1 MGTRALRGHW
11 RDGRVRSST
20 GPALIASQ
28 TFSQARTR
36 SEEGLVGLAPP
47 RSPALG
53 SERHDTT
60 GGRERPP
67 FSFFGSLPGGPAELT
82 KNLVSSVGFFC
93 RKKNWIPRKFLTSGE
108 AHAGE
113 CQTLLLY
120 RDTPRR
126 QPREKKR
133 FLECHV
139 ILPDRI
145 KQEVILSSNA
155 AIDWIWIVGRA

>member
-1 MGTRALRGHW
+1 MSRNLGGTLGTRAVRGHW
-11 RDGRVRSST
+11 RDGWVRSST

-28 TFSQARTR
+28 TFSQARAR

-67 FSFFGSLPGGPAELT
+67 FSCFGSLPGGPAEPT

-93 RKKNWIPRKFLTSGE
+93 RKKN
-108 AHAGE
+108 
-113 CQTLLLY
+113 
-120 RDTPRR
+120 
-126 QPREKKR
+126 
-133 FLECHV
+133 
-139 ILPDRI
+139 
-145 KQEVILSSNA
+145 
-155 AIDWIWIVGRA
+155 

>member
-93 RKKNWIPRKFLTSGE
+93 RKKNWIPRKFLDLRRRL
-108 AHAGE
+108 
-113 CQTLLLY
+113 TLGSDFEVGTFSLQGNPFQGTRGLLT
-120 RDTPRR
+120 RNF
-126 QPREKKR
+126 
-133 FLECHV
+133 FLG
-139 ILPDRI
+139 
-145 KQEVILSSNA
+145 S
-155 AIDWIWIVGRA
+155 

>member
-1 MGTRALRGHW
+1 MTFWKKREWGSVSRNLGGTLGTRALRGHW

-36 SEEGLVGLAPP
+36 SEEGLVGFAPP

-53 SERHDTT
+53 NERHDTT

-93 RKKNWIPRKFLTSGE
+93 RKRIGNWIFEGGSRWGVREYEFTELWRE
-108 AHAGE
+108 RE
-113 CQTLLLY
+113 I
-120 RDTPRR
+120 
-126 QPREKKR
+126 EKKR
-133 FLECHV
+133 WRE
-139 ILPDRI
+139 ISRWP
-145 KQEVILSSNA
+145 
-155 AIDWIWIVGRA
+155 

>member
-1 MGTRALRGHW
+1 MSRNLGGTLGTRAVRGHW
-11 RDGRVRSST
+11 RDGWVRSST

-36 SEEGLVGLAPP
+36 SEEGLVGFAPP

-53 SERHDTT
+53 NERHDTT

-93 RKKNWIPRKFLTSGE
+93 RKKNWIRRNFGSSKE
-108 AHAGE
+108 AAHAGE
-113 CQTLLLY
+113 WEPTAY
-120 RDTPRR
+120 G
-126 QPREKKR
+126 
-133 FLECHV
+133 
-139 ILPDRI
+139 
-145 KQEVILSSNA
+145 A
-155 AIDWIWIVGRA
+155 APVTT